1 VSDFIVR
8 FEGVKLSREQQHH
21 VQAAIG
27 AAVESALSHAS
38 FTPNPDDSGG
48 GGGGGS
54 VVFIPRRWNGRWIIA
69 EAALK
74 DNPGLLNSPLTVNV
88 GGQTRG
94 G

>member
-1 VSDFIVR
+1 MSDFIVR
-8 FEGVKLSREQQHH
+8 FEGVKLSSEQQHH

-48 GGGGGS
+48 GGGGS

-69 EAALK
+69 EAALAE
-74 DNPGLLNSPLTVNV
+74 NPGLLKAPLTVNV
-88 GGQTRG
+88 GLQNRG
-94 G
+94 D

>member
-1 VSDFIVR
+1 MSDFIVR

-27 AAVESALSHAS
+27 AAVESALSSAS
-38 FTPNPDDSGG
+38 FTPNPDDS
-48 GGGGGS
+48 GGGGS

-74 DNPGLLNSPLTVNV
+74 DNPGLLNTPLTVNV
-88 GGQTRG
+88 GIQNRG

>member
-1 VSDFIVR
+1 MSDFIVR

-48 GGGGGS
+48 GGGGS

-69 EAALK
+69 EAALAE
-74 DNPGLLNSPLTVNV
+74 NPGLLNKPLTVNV
-88 GGQTRG
+88 GIQNRDG
-94 G
+94 

>member
-1 VSDFIVR
+1 MSDFIVR

-48 GGGGGS
+48 GGGGS

-69 EAALK
+69 EAALAE
-74 DNPGLLNSPLTVNV
+74 NPGLLNAPLTVNV
-88 GGQTRG
+88 GGQNRG